1 MLQPSSL
8 SFTLLLGALTA
19 TTAFATDMS
28 LPALPALVA
37 VFAAS
42 PDEVQLTLS
51 LFVLGYGGGQ
61 LVYGPL
67 SDRFGR
73 RPLLLAGLI
82 IYTLAGFACAL
93 APTIGMLVA
102 ARFVQGLGGCVG
114 PILGRAVVR
123 DHFSGVRAAQML
135 SYVTVVFALAPLVAP
150 SIGGVLLDLFGWRSI
165 FLTFGG
171 FGTLLALA
179 TWFGFAESLRAPDPR
194 ALAFPRLM
202 ANVRTFFSN
211 RRCVGAMLV
220 NCFVFAGLFA
230 FISGSPFV
238 FIEVYGVSPGRFGLY
253 FAMSALAVM
262 AGAAAN
268 SRLVRHLAPIRV
280 LRIGLVVLAASG
292 LAAVSVVVLG
302 WSGPFLFML
311 AMMGYVFA
319 QGISMPN
326 SIATAMEPL
335 PQMAGMGASLLGAVQ
350 MAGGAAAGYAANALY
365 DRTALPMA
373 AIIAVMGVGA
383 LLSYQLTLA
392 RIPRDEPA
400 TN

>member
-1 MLQPSSL
+1 MLRPSSL

-28 LPALPALVA
+28 LPALPTLATLL
-37 VFAAS
+37 AAS

-73 RPLLLAGLI
+73 RPLLLAGLV
-82 IYTLAGFACAL
+82 IYTAAGFACAL
-93 APTIGMLVA
+93 APTIGTLVT

-123 DHFSGVRAAQML
+123 DHFTGVRAAQML

-150 SIGGVLLDLFGWRSI
+150 SIGGVLLDLFGWRAI
-165 FLTFGG
+165 FLSFGG
-171 FGTLLALA
+171 FGLALTFA
-179 TWFGFAESLRAPDPR
+179 TWLGFGESLSTPDPQ
-194 ALAFPRLM
+194 ALALGRLV
-202 ANVRTFFSN
+202 ANARLFFSN
-211 RRCVGAMLV
+211 RRCVGAMLI
-220 NCFVFAGLFA
+220 NCFIFGGLFA

-262 AGAAAN
+262 AGATAN
-268 SRLVRHLAPIRV
+268 GRLVRHFAPIRV
-280 LRIGLVVLAASG
+280 LRIGLTILATAG
-292 LAAVSVVVLG
+292 LVAMSVVVLG

-311 AMMGYVFA
+311 AVMGYVFA
-319 QGISMPN
+319 HGISMPN

-335 PQMAGMGASLLGAVQ
+335 PQMAGMAASLLGAVQ
-350 MAGGAAAGYAANALY
+350 MAGGAAAGYAVNVLY
-365 DRTALPMA
+365 DGTALPMA
-373 AIIAVMGVGA
+373 AIIAAMGVAA
-383 LLSYQLTLA
+383 LLSYHLTLS
-392 RIPRDEPA
+392 RIPRDEQYRR
-400 TN
+400 

>member
-1 MLQPSSL
+1 MLRPNTL

-28 LPALPALVA
+28 LPALPTLVT

-42 PDEVQLTLS
+42 PNEVQLTLS

-93 APTIGMLVA
+93 APTVGMLVG

-114 PILGRAVVR
+114 PILGRAIVR

-135 SYVTVVFALAPLVAP
+135 SYVTIVFALAPLVAP
-150 SIGGVLLDLFGWRSI
+150 SVGGLLLDLFGWRAI
-165 FLTFGG
+165 FLTFGC
-171 FGTLLALA
+171 FGTLLTVA
-179 TWFGFAESLRAPDPR
+179 TWLGFAESLRTPDSQ
-194 ALAFPRLM
+194 ALAFARLM
-202 ANVRTFFSN
+202 ANARTFFSN

-220 NCFVFAGLFA
+220 NCFIFAGLFT

-238 FIEVYGVSPGRFGLY
+238 FIEVYGVTPGRFGLY

-262 AGAAAN
+262 AGATAN
-268 SRLVRHLAPIRV
+268 GRLERHLPPVRV

-292 LAAVSVVVLG
+292 LAAVSVVALG
-302 WSGPFLFML
+302 WSGPFFFML
-311 AMMGYVFA
+311 AVMGYVFA

-326 SIATAMEPL
+326 AIATAMEPL

-350 MAGGAAAGYAANALY
+350 MAGGAAAGYAVNALY
-365 DRTALPMA
+365 DRTAFPMA
-373 AIIAVMGVGA
+373 AIIALMGIGA
-383 LLSYQLTLA
+383 LLSYHLTLA
-392 RIPRDEPA
+392 RIARDEPP